1 MTFGLLVTPD
11 NTDVDFAIAG
21 VIDFETDV
29 HTDGEQP
36 FLQVRVFAPG
46 MLNNFQDIFI
56 RIFTAGPNGDMTFFG
71 NSTFDPET
79 GEFWFLPWTCL
90 NVDLSDFVGTQ
101 VFFEFIA
108 SGCSIEDGV
117 HRGYMYLNGIC
128 KDNSAPLSAELNVSE
143 VICTNTDFQVIPTNI
158 SGEII
163 NHTWKIEQISPAS
176 TEEFESAIIPGQ
188 PVTFSNILARLNT
201 AFQRPIPC
209 GAILRITLSMNG
221 ICDEIFSV
229 SNLVTVVCP
238 TREVVYCDLSVCT
251 DFQSVQMQG
260 TNTCTDCTIQW
271 NGAGYLNDD
280 HLAYPTVLTNLSG
293 WSDHVYSV
301 QVIEPNGCIHN
312 DEIKIV
318 LTSLTSG
325 ELSLNEVCIDN
336 CAFALQVVYE
346 ANSAIVPTNFTIQI
360 FDNTNTLFFEP
371 ESFTLETLPNG
382 RIRHLFEIS
391 GPILADLEESTFTV
405 QMHPKV
411 HEGYCEIGNCDLFLD
426 AEIIIP
432 KNRFLKVPNV
442 YIPNGSNTTNQLFSP
457 FFSHDSPEG
466 GVYWVEMSIWD
477 SNGSLIYLNELQ
489 ALPSC
494 TSLYGYEGDETGFP
508 WNGHVNNNT
517 GNNCGP
523 FNNDSCLCA
532 IGVYTYK
539 IKYRNC
545 LQQWQVEGTVTL
557 IY

>member
-1 MTFGLLVTPD
+1 MKFYILLITFCLL
-11 NTDVDFAIAG
+11 AIATTQLNSQQIT
-21 VIDFETDV
+21 IDLLSGSCTTQSSFSDST
-29 HTDGEQP
+29 
-36 FLQVRVFAPG
+36 
-46 MLNNFQDIFI
+46 LNNSC
-56 RIFTAGPNGDMTFFG
+56 ANGENI
-71 NSTFDPET
+71 NST
-79 GEFWFLPWTCL
+79 
-90 NVDLSDFVGTQ
+90 NKSITQ
-101 VFFEFIA
+101 
-108 SGCSIEDGV
+108 
-117 HRGYMYLNGIC
+117 
-128 KDNSAPLSAELNVSE
+128 
-143 VICTNTDFQVIPTNI
+143 
-158 SGEII
+158 
-163 NHTWKIEQISPAS
+163 
-176 TEEFESAIIPGQ
+176 
-188 PVTFSNILARLNT
+188 NILTKPENFPWWKTDLGNV
-201 AFQRPIPC
+201 
-209 GAILRITLSMNG
+209 AIMDTLYIYELFG
-221 ICDEIFSV
+221 GV
-229 SNLVTVVCP
+229 S
-238 TREVVYCDLSVCT
+238 
-251 DFQSVQMQG
+251 
-260 TNTCTDCTIQW
+260 I
-271 NGAGYLNDD
+271 
-280 HLAYPTVLTNLSG
+280 
-293 WSDHVYSV
+293 
-301 QVIEPNGCIHN
+301 CIHN